1 MRRRRHRV
9 SSSSASGSEF
19 SSTSVFVTPM
29 LDMAFQILAFFV
41 FTYHPAA
48 IEGQFPI
55 NLAQGET
62 AGEKE
67 NTKAEEKVATEQPTE
82 LKSTL
87 FIEAR
92 AREKG
97 RLGAL
102 KVGPVNIQP
111 EAGEGDLSD
120 RLIKALSREMQ
131 ELKKTNPTEDRIT
144 IKGTPTLRWEEMMR
158 VIDTARRSV
167 VPGTRERRDLFPRI
181 SLGAIDQ

>member
-9 SSSSASGSEF
+9 THESSGGEF

-29 LDMAFQILAFFV
+29 LDMAFQIMAFFV
-41 FTYHPAA
+41 FTYSPAA
-48 IEGQFPI
+48 VEGQFPI
-55 NLAQGET
+55 SLAQGET

-67 NTKAEEKVATEQPTE
+67 NKVDDKVATDQPTE

-97 RLGAL
+97 RLGSL
-102 KVGPVNIQP
+102 RVGTTVIEPDASEP
-111 EAGEGDLSD
+111 DHTTG
-120 RLIKALSREMQ
+120 LIKALGKAML
-131 ELKKTNPTEDRIT
+131 ELKKTNPSEDRIT
-144 IKGTPTLRWEEMMR
+144 IKGTPTLRWDELMKI
-158 VIDTARRSV
+158 IDTARRHVDSV
-167 VPGTRERRDLFPRI
+167 TNERRDLFPRI

>member
-1 MRRRRHRV
+1 MRRKRHRV
-9 SSSSASGSEF
+9 SHESASGGEF

-41 FTYHPAA
+41 FTYNPAA
-48 IEGQFPI
+48 LEGQFPI
-55 NLAQGET
+55 SLAQGET

-67 NTKAEEKVATEQPTE
+67 NKPDEKVATDQPTE

-97 RLGAL
+97 RLGSL
-102 KVGPVNIQP
+102 KVGTANIEP
-111 EAGEGDLSD
+111 DANETDRTEG
-120 RLIKALSREMQ
+120 LIKALAKEMI
-131 ELKKTNPTEDRIT
+131 ELKKTNPSEDRIT

-167 VPGTRERRDLFPRI
+167 DPRTKERRDLFPRI

>member
-9 SSSSASGSEF
+9 SHESASGGEF

-41 FTYHPAA
+41 FTYNPAA
-48 IEGQFPI
+48 LEGQFPI
-55 NLAQGET
+55 SLAQGET

-67 NTKAEEKVATEQPTE
+67 NKTDDKVATDQPTE

-97 RLGAL
+97 RLASL
-102 KVGPVNIQP
+102 KVG
-111 EAGEGDLSD
+111 
-120 RLIKALSREMQ
+120 
-131 ELKKTNPTEDRIT
+131 T
-144 IKGTPTLRWEEMMR
+144 
-158 VIDTARRSV
+158 
-167 VPGTRERRDLFPRI
+167 
-181 SLGAIDQ
+181 